1 MSTATAVIAAAGT
14 PTSARERAPRP
25 ILAMLLQRIPLG
37 IVTIWIVTVIVFAAT
52 QLLPG
57 NAALAVLGKN
67 ATPENL
73 AALEKQMGLDQPAI
87 EQYWRWFSGLLRGDA
102 GQSLVNQQSISSLI
116 GPAVLNSAALV
127 VTAGVLGT
135 LIGVALGLLAAV
147 LRDSPLDHA
156 LAVISLAV
164 ISLPE
169 FVVAI
174 FVILVLST
182 SVFHLFPAVSAL
194 PPGALPWDDLSML
207 VLPTIVLV
215 IVSAPYVFRMMRAA
229 TGEALESEYG
239 EMAGLKGL
247 TKRQVLLRHALPSAV
262 APTVQAIGLTLLYLA
277 GGIVVVEA
285 VFNYPGVGQALYQA
299 ILNKDIPTIQ
309 FIVTLLAAFY
319 VVVNIITDVLALM
332 ATPRRRLRR

>member
-1 MSTATAVIAAAGT
+1 MSTLTAVRPAA
-14 PTSARERAPRP
+14 TSRPGKERVPHP
-25 ILAMLLQRIPLG
+25 IRAMLLQRIPLG

-67 ATPENL
+67 ATPQSL
-73 AALEKQMGLDQPAI
+73 AALEQQMGLDRSPV
-87 EQYWRWFSGLLRGDA
+87 EQYWHWLSGLLQGDP

-127 VTAGVLGT
+127 VTAGILGT
-135 LIGVALGLLAAV
+135 LIGVAVGLVAAV

-156 LAVISLAV
+156 LAVIALATL
-164 ISLPE
+164 SLPE
-169 FVVAI
+169 FVIAI
-174 FVILVLST
+174 FVILLLST
-182 SVFHLFPAVSAL
+182 SVFHLFPAVSSL
-194 PPGALPWDDLSML
+194 PPGALPWDDPSML

-247 TKRQVLLRHALPSAV
+247 TKRQVLLRHALPNAV

-277 GGIVVVEA
+277 GGIVVVET

-332 ATPRRRLRR
+332 ATPRRRLPR